1 METIFTLIVVLLPV
15 IFKLIGK
22 RLEKSAA
29 QPQETEGKQAP
40 IEDWA
45 EVLRRYI
52 EVQQPQEDVRPAAPV
67 QQPIQQP
74 VQQQPIQQQRPQPQ
88 PTQQRPGHEGVQQA
102 RPQGRKAP
110 KKVKPVLQEEAPR
123 TQEKIDKKKLILDS
137 EIMKP
142 KYTE

>member
-29 QPQETEGKQAP
+29 QPQETEGQQAP

-45 EVLRRYI
+45 EVLRRHI

-67 QQPIQQP
+67 QQP

-102 RPQGRKAP
+102 RQQVRKAP

-123 TQEKIDKKKLILDS
+123 TQEKIDKKKLILYS